1 VGDAYAQ
8 SVPDTTRL
16 HTTEHDW
23 LRGDTIFAYF
33 DSSAKVVNDSASQPA
48 IETLLAV
55 GHARSFYQIAPRD
68 TAAIGP
74 AINYV
79 RGERINV
86 AFANRTVDSV
96 TIIGQAAGV
105 YADPTTPK
113 ADSIARAQQ
122 EQGARSAQ
130 PRSAPAPQRP
140 AAPDTTTSQPHG
152 GEPSGGRRR
161 HE

>member
-1 VGDAYAQ
+1 M
-8 SVPDTTRL
+8 

-33 DSSAKVVNDSASQPA
+33 DSSAKAVNDSASQPA

-96 TIIGQAAGV
+96 TIVGQAAGV

-122 EQGARSAQ
+122 EQGTGTGQTR
-130 PRSAPAPQRP
+130 PAPATARP
-140 AAPDTTTSQPHG
+140 TPSDTTRTTPPDTSGAKPHG
-152 GEPSGGRRR
+152 RERSR